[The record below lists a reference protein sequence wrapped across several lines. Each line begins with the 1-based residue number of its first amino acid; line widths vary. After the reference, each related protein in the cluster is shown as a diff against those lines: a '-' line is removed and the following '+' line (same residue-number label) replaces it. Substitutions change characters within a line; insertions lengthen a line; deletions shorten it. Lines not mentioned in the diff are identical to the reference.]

1 MSERGQR
8 ALDMCQWD
16 RESMMIHLRGFIR
29 EKGLEEE
36 LEEYLEAVAIEE
48 MEENQP
54 GWEKEDE
61 GEHEDVDVDW
71 GGDDE

>member
-8 ALDMCQWD
+8 ALGLCRWD

-29 EKGLEEE
+29 EKELEGE

-54 GWEKEDE
+54 GWGDEEEPEDE
-61 GEHEDVDVDW
+61 
-71 GGDDE
+71 